1 MSRPDA
7 MQPSALPHASPLQTP
22 LLPPRPRAIG
32 GVRRLCLRRDDGSTQ
47 DLRVRV
53 ADGFRSRLF
62 GLMLQRRWP
71 ADCDAL
77 LLTECRA
84 VHMAFM
90 RLELDVVYLD
100 ALGSVV
106 GVVETLRPWRA
117 SVATARGARHA
128 LELAAGSVQAWRLHA
143 GDRLL
148 PARPW

>member
-1 MSRPDA
+1 MPAPDA
-7 MQPSALPHASPLQTP
+7 MQPREMPHASPVHGP

-32 GVRRLCLRRDDGSTQ
+32 GLRRLCLRRADGTTQ

-53 ADGFRSRLF
+53 ADAFRSRLL

-90 RLELDVVYLD
+90 HLELDVVYLD
-100 ALGSVV
+100 ASGSVV

-117 SVATARGARHA
+117 SVAFAREARHA
-128 LELAAGSVQAWRLHA
+128 LELAAGSVLAWRLHA

-148 PARPW
+148 PAHPW

>member
-1 MSRPDA
+1 
-7 MQPSALPHASPLQTP
+7 MQPSAMPHASPVHGP

-32 GVRRLCLRRDDGSTQ
+32 GVRRLCLRRADGTTQ

-53 ADGFRSRLF
+53 AGGFRDRLL

-90 RLELDVVYLD
+90 RLNLHVLYLD
-100 ALGSVV
+100 ALGRVV

-117 SVATARGARHA
+117 SVVAARGARHA
-128 LELAAGSVQAWRLHA
+128 LELAAGSVQAWRVHA

-148 PARPW
+148 PAQPW